1 MADAG
6 KKLKD
11 KVTAKRGKKSDAG
24 DATHKLLKGK
34 ELTVQRLSSD
44 VSGKAQKYA
53 RIGPREFVPFTEDEL
68 TIENITRCY
77 ERHFATQVGTS
88 LVCDILAGEQGP
100 SCKTLEQIPDMKV
113 IYMRFVTA
121 NIQDCVPE
129 WGISKSD
136 LEMVQ
141 SHSYTLTRL
150 EGPTHPPKVVK
161 GSGASSSP
169 SKFAPLSLSVA
180 DMIKLGKIGTCQGP
194 TTVLHLHTFDMD
206 LLSWS
211 KLPITVEFNEEKEP
225 FAHGGF
231 RNAYKATTKH
241 PQFKGTTWVIKR
253 YLPDAVKGINDIGQT
268 VQQHAQKVVQMH
280 LLARNFACQLEQ
292 KILEKTCY

>member
-1 MADAG
+1 MS
-6 KKLKD
+6 
-11 KVTAKRGKKSDAG
+11 AKRGKKRDAG
-24 DATHKLLKGK
+24 DVTHKLLKGK

-44 VSGKAQKYA
+44 VSGKAQKYT

-88 LVCDILAGEQGP
+88 LVCDILAGEQRP

-113 IYMRFVTA
+113 IYVRFITA

-136 LEMVQ
+136 LGMVR
-141 SHSYTLTRL
+141 SHTYTLTRL

-169 SKFAPLSLSVA
+169 SKFALLSLSVA

-194 TTVLHLHTFDMD
+194 TTVVHLHTFDMD

-225 FAHGGF
+225 FAHSGF

-241 PQFKGTTWVIKR
+241 HSSRG
-253 YLPDAVKGINDIGQT
+253 LP
-268 VQQHAQKVVQMH
+268 
-280 LLARNFACQLEQ
+280 R
-292 KILEKTCY
+292 

>member
-1 MADAG
+1 MADARW

-11 KVTAKRGKKSDAG
+11 KVSAKRGKKRDAG
-24 DATHKLLKGK
+24 DATYKLLKGK

-88 LVCDILAGEQGP
+88 LVCDILAGEQRP

-113 IYMRFVTA
+113 IYVRFITA

-136 LEMVQ
+136 LGMLR
-141 SHSYTLTRL
+141 SHTYTLTRL

-161 GSGASSSP
+161 GNGASSSP

-194 TTVLHLHTFDMD
+194 TTVLQLHTFDMD

-231 RNAYKATTKH
+231 RNGYEATTKH
-241 PQFKGTTWVIKR
+241 P
-253 YLPDAVKGINDIGQT
+253 
-268 VQQHAQKVVQMH
+268 
-280 LLARNFACQLEQ
+280 
-292 KILEKTCY
+292 